1 MRILITGSRGFIGR
15 NLSNYLGEKGYEVI
29 GVDVAEGADIRL
41 DVSDYGECS
50 KKLLPL
56 EFDAVIHLAAIVSI
70 PKSLDDPH
78 RCFEVN
84 SFGTLNML
92 EIAARKKVHR
102 FIYASSANV
111 YGVPVELPVTERT
124 PLNPRTP
131 YDYSK
136 VVSEKLIECYSKV
149 RGVKAVIFRNWKL
162 FGEYDV
168 ETTAIPRFIKACLRN
183 EPLTLYNEGRD
194 TTDPTYILNF
204 CHAVELALKKD
215 EAVGEVFNLGTGN
228 EVSIRELAEKI
239 RELTGSSSELQLLPP
254 RTEAEKEPMRSY
266 PSIEKIRKILGYE
279 PIVSLEEGL
288 RRTIE
293 FYRQKLGL

>member
-1 MRILITGSRGFIGR
+1 MRVLITGSQGFIGR
-15 NLSNYLGEKGYEVI
+15 NLSSYLRERGYEVV
-29 GVDVAEGADIRL
+29 GVDISEGADIKL
-41 DVSDYGECS
+41 DVSDHEDCS

-56 EFDAVIHLAAIVSI
+56 EFDAIIHLAAIVSI
-70 PKSLDDPH
+70 PKSLEDPH

-92 EIAARKKVHR
+92 EVASRKNAQR

-111 YGVPVELPVTERT
+111 YGVPAELPVKETT
-124 PLNPRTP
+124 PPNPRTP

-136 VVSEKLIECYSKV
+136 LVSERLIECYSRIK
-149 RGVKAVIFRNWKL
+149 GVKAVIFRNWKL
-162 FGEYDV
+162 FGEHDV
-168 ETTAIPRFIKACLRN
+168 ETTAIPRFIKACLKN

-204 CHAVELALKKD
+204 CHAVELALEKD
-215 EAVGEVFNLGTGN
+215 RAVGEVFNLGTGN
-228 EVSIRELAEKI
+228 EISIRQLAEKI
-239 RELTGSSSELQLLPP
+239 RQLTGSSSELRLLPP

-266 PSIEKIRKILGYE
+266 PSIEKIRRILGYE
-279 PIVSLEEGL
+279 PIVGLEDGL

-293 FYRQKLGL
+293 FYRRELGL

>member
-50 KKLLPL
+50 KKLLSL

-78 RCFEVN
+78 RCFKVN

-162 FGEYDV
+162 FGEHDV

-266 PSIEKIRKILGYE
+266 PSIEKIHTRIRADREFGGR
-279 PIVSLEEGL
+279 LEEDHRVL
-288 RRTIE
+288 
-293 FYRQKLGL
+293 